1 MHAAAVAFAYAFVSG
16 DLPICS
22 LDTLSGAVHHLT
34 SRPPRHAPILT
45 QVLYMSAAALCAG
58 WILII
63 IFNSA
68 WVAAVLC
75 HDASCEES
83 CTKKKKES
91 GAPIT
96 GAVTGEDSV
105 QVQVRN

>member
-1 MHAAAVAFAYAFVSG
+1 
-16 DLPICS
+16 
-22 LDTLSGAVHHLT
+22 
-34 SRPPRHAPILT
+34 
-45 QVLYMSAAALCAG
+45 MSAAALCAG